1 MNIVDSRKIFYIFSS
16 ALFLASVVLVI
27 VFGLRIG
34 IDFTGGSFLEAEFR
48 DARPPVEDIAKR
60 IAPLNLGEARLQPA
74 GERGLIIRLRHID
87 EPSHQLLLSSLGP
100 DASEKRFDTVGPTIG
115 RELRTKSIT
124 AVALVIL
131 LIVSYIAFAFRKVS
145 EPVQSWKYGVATIVA
160 LVHDVVIPTGLFA
173 LAGRFLGFEVDTLF
187 VTAILTILGFS
198 VHDTIVVFDRIREN
212 LKKSHN
218 QRDFAALVNRSV
230 NETFARSVNTS
241 LTVILALAAVWFFGG
256 ESTRAFSAT
265 LIVGIIAGTYS
276 SIFIASPLL
285 VTWQQW
291 DAKSR
296 VQNSK

>member
-1 MNIVDSRKIFYIFSS
+1 MNIVGWRKIFYGFSG
-16 ALFLASVVLVI
+16 ALFIASIVLVAA
-27 VFGLRIG
+27 FGLRIG
-34 IDFTGGSFLEAEFR
+34 IDFTGGSLLEAEFR
-48 DARPPVEDIAKR
+48 GARPPVEDVAKR

-87 EPSHQLLLSSLGP
+87 EPTHQLLLAALGS

-115 RELRTKSIT
+115 RELRAKSIV
-124 AVALVIL
+124 AVAVVIL
-131 LIVSYIAFAFRKVS
+131 LIVFYIAFAFRKVS

-173 LAGRFLGFEVDTLF
+173 LAGRFLGFEVDALF

-230 NETFARSVNTS
+230 NETFTRSINTS

-256 ESTRAFSAT
+256 ESMRAFSAT
-265 LIVGIIAGTYS
+265 LIAGIIAGTYS

-285 VTWQQW
+285 VTWQQFQR
-291 DAKSR
+291 KGQ
-296 VQNSK
+296 V